1 MVRPNAI
8 ESDTP
13 AIDERRGGGIGD
25 PSIPRRWICNVMKS
39 SRAEGG
45 GKPKK
50 KGGPKSIDSA
60 PFRSYGFYR
69 HVKKK
74 PPKNGRKKEEK
85 KNLIEFYGCV
95 PPHTHTLLL
104 LLLRLGYI
112 YIHHDQVI
120 AYERYRARHEQYNS
134 SSQQQPRGNLNEAKA
149 GEGGERGTYV
159 YVKGLLFFFSLFF
172 FFF

>member
-1 MVRPNAI
+1 LVRPNAI

-74 PPKNGRKKEEK
+74 NLQKMEERKKK
-85 KNLIEFYGCV
+85 KK
-95 PPHTHTLLL
+95 T
-104 LLLRLGYI
+104 
-112 YIHHDQVI
+112 
-120 AYERYRARHEQYNS
+120 
-134 SSQQQPRGNLNEAKA
+134 
-149 GEGGERGTYV
+149 
-159 YVKGLLFFFSLFF
+159 
-172 FFF
+172 

>member
-1 MVRPNAI
+1 MKKAQKAWAFSGVKEKNGNNLVRPNAI

-74 PPKNGRKKEEK
+74 TSKKWKKGRRK

-95 PPHTHTLLL
+95 PPHTHSPSSSTLGL
-104 LLLRLGYI
+104 YI
-112 YIHHDQVI
+112 YT
-120 AYERYRARHEQYNS
+120 
-134 SSQQQPRGNLNEAKA
+134 PRPG
-149 GEGGERGTYV
+149 YSV
-159 YVKGLLFFFSLFF
+159 
-172 FFF
+172 